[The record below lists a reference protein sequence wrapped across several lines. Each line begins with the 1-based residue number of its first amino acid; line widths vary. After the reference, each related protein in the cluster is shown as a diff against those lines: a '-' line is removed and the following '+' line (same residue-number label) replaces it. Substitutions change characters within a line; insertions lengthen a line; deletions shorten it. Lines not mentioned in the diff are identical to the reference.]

1 MADIKNTFLKGKM
14 NKDLDDRLIPNGEY
28 RESINLNITKSEG
41 SDVGALSSVQ
51 PNVGLGNPTGLRVIG
66 FYVNSETGFL
76 YWFITN
82 NNDAGVA
89 GRTRSASS
97 GKINAIVELSTVD
110 GAVSDVLVRG
120 DFLNFSTGYPIK
132 EK

>member
-28 RESINLNITKSEG
+28 REAINLNITKSEA

-51 PNVGLGNPTGLRVIG
+51 PNIQLEATTIYSALGNPAGLTTIG

-76 YWFITN
+76 YWFIVYLKKYGWIIKVIYTFTIIC
-82 NNDAGVA
+82 
-89 GRTRSASS
+89 RLL
-97 GKINAIVELSTVD
+97 INFKNCI
-110 GAVSDVLVRG
+110 
-120 DFLNFSTGYPIK
+120 FSNSM
-132 EK
+132 